1 MRFPVLIPATFL
13 ALLSLAVCAH
23 AAGSVE
29 ERVVTY
35 PVSGRTG
42 AALYESIG
50 RNGPVLSDGRSTVAH
65 TTFKLTWRRD
75 YRKQDGGCLLAG
87 AVPRLIITYT
97 LPKPSGKL
105 PPDVAASWQRF
116 IDGILAHEKVHGDQI
131 RAMTE
136 AIRAESI
143 GLFEPGDANCK
154 RIYGSLEPKLKALSD
169 ARQAQSRAYDKV
181 EMAPGG
187 PVERLILDLINGR

>member
-1 MRFPVLIPATFL
+1 MRFPVLIFVTLF
-13 ALLSLAVCAH
+13 ALLSLAVSAH

-42 AALYESIG
+42 AELYESIG
-50 RNGPVLSDGRSTVAH
+50 RDGPVLSNGRSTIAH

-75 YRKQDGGCLLAG
+75 YRPKNGGCVLAG

-116 IDGILAHEKVHGDQI
+116 IGGILAHEKVHGDQI
-131 RAMTE
+131 RAMVE

-143 GLFEPGDANCK
+143 GLFEPGDAKCK

-169 ARQAQSRAYDKV
+169 QRQAQSRAYDKV

-187 PVERLILDLINGR
+187 PISRLVFDLIKGP